1 MIEENELILFIL
13 GLVSF
18 IFILINRSKLKKIP
32 SFDYFII
39 FLSLILIAW
48 FSTVIEAV
56 IFYDFLN
63 WLEHICYFLSSLVFL
78 TWILLILKSRR
89 MKDDDR
95 N

>member
-18 IFILINRSKLKKIP
+18 IFILMNHSKLKEIP
-32 SFDYFII
+32 SINYFLV
-39 FLSLILIAW
+39 FLSLILVAW

-56 IFYDFLN
+56 IFYEFLN
-63 WLEHICYFLSSLVFL
+63 GLEHICYFFSSLVFL
-78 TWILLILKSRR
+78 VWIILLLKSRR
-89 MKDDDR
+89 RTSDDR